1 VLKKFTIEQLVII
14 DKLVL
19 DVADKLTVLTGETGA
34 GKSIL
39 LDALG
44 LILGNKS
51 DKDLIRTGAEK
62 SVIEAQFD
70 LPANAIVWK
79 YLIEQGFVNA
89 SQPELVIHREVKR
102 EGDDEMLVNGK
113 PATLEILTKAG
124 TMLCEI
130 HGQFA
135 NQSLFEPSNQLN
147 LLDLSGSFNE
157 ETYKNVREEFLN
169 LSRYKQ
175 ELEDESEFYKK
186 NVQNIG
192 KMETLV
198 SRFDDAGLKEMDIK
212 AMKEEY
218 TRLLTAYETS
228 EAFQEILS
236 HLVATNGAI
245 KSLSASNIALERQQN
260 LDMEKMKDL
269 QSFLQGA
276 LQNARAAVTETN
288 RMSPEYAIDTK
299 PLHRHKKNLEVLKKM
314 SEDLKIKIDDISDYY
329 KALVTRLNRARNC
342 RERMAELTEMIQK
355 TEYSYRQYAH
365 ILTEKRIAA
374 GKAMSA
380 KINAELPPLKL
391 KNAQF
396 MVQVDE
402 KPGTPWTE
410 KGFNSITFMARM
422 NPGMPF
428 SPMAETAS
436 GGELAR
442 MVLAMKVVLQNVMTI
457 PMLVF
462 DEVDTGIGGA
472 AAAAVGERIAHL
484 AETTQVMV
492 ITHSPQ
498 VASRGDQHLHVS
510 KKTDGVVTT
519 SLARMLTMDERVA
532 EVSRMLAGE
541 TITTEAEAAARSLI
555 REAAT
560 AATLRRQNLQNPEQK
575 QAQV

>member
-1 VLKKFTIEQLVII
+1 MLKKLTIEQLVII

-19 DVADKLTVLTGETGA
+19 DVTDKLTVLTGETGA

-44 LILGNKS
+44 LILGTAS
-51 DKDLIRTGAEK
+51 DKELIRAGAEK
-62 SVIEAQFD
+62 SVVEAQFD
-70 LPANAIVWK
+70 LPADAIVWK
-79 YLIEQGFVNA
+79 YLIEEGLADENQR
-89 SQPELVIHREVKR
+89 ELLIHREVKR
-102 EGDDEMLVNGK
+102 EGDDEMLLNGK
-113 PATLEILTKAG
+113 PVALDVLNKAG
-124 TMLCEI
+124 TFLCEI

-135 NQSLFEPSNQLN
+135 NQSLFEPSNQLK
-147 LLDLSGSFNE
+147 LLDLSGSFTA
-157 ETYKNVREEFLN
+157 ETYKNVYEEFHN

-192 KMETLV
+192 KMESLV
-198 SRFDDAGLKEMDIK
+198 SRFEQCDLGLMDIH
-212 AMKEEY
+212 AMKAEY
-218 TRLLTAYETS
+218 ARLRTAYETS
-228 EAFQEILS
+228 EAFQEILA

-260 LDMEKMKDL
+260 LDAEKMVDL
-269 QSFLQGA
+269 HAFLQGA

-299 PLHRHKKNLEVLKKM
+299 PLHRLKKNIETLTKM
-314 SEDLKIKIDDISDYY
+314 SEDLKLKLEEISEYY
-329 KALVTRLNRARNC
+329 GVLVAKLNRARNC
-342 RERMAELTEMIQK
+342 RERMAQLTELIQK

-374 GKAMSA
+374 GTVMSA
-380 KINAELPPLKL
+380 AINAELPPLKL

-396 MVQVDE
+396 KVLVEE

-410 KGFNSITFMARM
+410 RGFNTVTFTARM

-428 SPMAETAS
+428 SAMAETAS

-519 SLARMLTMDERVA
+519 SVARMLTMAERTS
-532 EVSRMLAGE
+532 EVSRMLAGDV
-541 TITTEAEAAARSLI
+541 ITSEAEAAARSLI
-555 REAAT
+555 NEAAA
-560 AATLRRQNLQNPEQK
+560 AATLRRQNLNNGGHK
-575 QAQV
+575 QA

>member
-1 VLKKFTIEQLVII
+1 MLKKFTIEQLVII

-44 LILGNKS
+44 LILGNVS
-51 DKDLIRTGAEK
+51 DKELIRAGAEK

-70 LPANAIVWK
+70 LPTDAIVWK
-79 YLIEQGFVNA
+79 YLVEQGLAEAN
-89 SQPELVIHREVKR
+89 QKELIIHREVKR
-102 EGDDEMLVNGK
+102 EGDDEMTVNGK
-113 PATLEILTKAG
+113 PVALDVLNKAG

-147 LLDLSGSFNE
+147 LLDLSGAFDN
-157 ETYKNVREEFLN
+157 ETYRAVREEFHN
-169 LSRYKQ
+169 LSRYRQ

-192 KMETLV
+192 KMEALV
-198 SRFDDAGLKEMDIK
+198 SRFEQAGLGEMDIK
-212 AMKEEY
+212 PMKEEY
-218 TRLLTAYETS
+218 ARLLTAYETS

-245 KSLSASNIALERQQN
+245 KSLSASNIALDRQENLER
-260 LDMEKMKDL
+260 DKMKDL
-269 QSFLQGA
+269 DGFLKAA
-276 LQNARAAVTETN
+276 LQNARAAVSETN
-288 RMSPEYAIDTK
+288 RLSPEYAIDTK
-299 PLHRHKKNLEVLKKM
+299 PLHKHKKNLETLKKM
-314 SEDLKIKIDDISDYY
+314 SEDLKLKLDDISDYY
-329 KALVTRLNRARNC
+329 KALVVRLNRARNC
-342 RERMAELTEMIQK
+342 RERMAQLTEMIQK

-374 GKAMSA
+374 GVAMST
-380 KINAELPPLKL
+380 KINAELPALKL

-396 MVQVDE
+396 KVLVEE
-402 KPGTPWTE
+402 KPDTPWTE
-410 KGFNSITFMARM
+410 KGFNTVTFTARM

-442 MVLAMKVVLQNVMTI
+442 MVLAMKVVLQKVMTI

-519 SLARMLTMDERVA
+519 SFARMLTMDERTS

-541 TITTEAEAAARSLI
+541 VITSEAEAAARSLI
-555 REAAT
+555 NEAAA
-560 AATLRRQNLQNPEQK
+560 AATLRRQNINNPQK
-575 QAQV
+575 LA

>member
-1 VLKKFTIEQLVII
+1 MLKKFTIEQLVII

-19 DVADKLTVLTGETGA
+19 DVVPRLTVLTGETGA

-44 LILGNKS
+44 LILGNPS
-51 DKDLIRTGAEK
+51 DKELIRAGAEK

-70 LPANAIVWK
+70 LPADAIVWK
-79 YLIEQGFVNA
+79 YLIEEGLA
-89 SQPELVIHREVKR
+89 DESQRELVIHREVLR
-102 EGDDEMLVNGK
+102 EGDDEMLLNGK
-113 PATLEILTKAG
+113 PVTLDILNRAG

-135 NQSLFEPSNQLN
+135 NQSLFEPSNQLK
-147 LLDLSGSFNE
+147 LLDLSGSFTD
-157 ETYKNVREEFLN
+157 ETYKNVSDEFHN

-186 NVQNIG
+186 NIQNIG
-192 KMETLV
+192 KMEALV
-198 SRFDDAGLKEMDIK
+198 SRFEQAGLGEMDIA
-212 AMKEEY
+212 AMKAEY
-218 TRLLTAYETS
+218 ARLLTAYETC
-228 EAFQEILS
+228 EAFQEILA
-236 HLVATNGAI
+236 HLVATNGSI
-245 KSLSASNIALERQQN
+245 KSLSASNIALERQKN
-260 LDMEKMKDL
+260 LDAEKMKDL
-269 QSFLQGA
+269 YGFLQAA

-288 RMSPEYAIDTK
+288 RLSPEYAIDTK
-299 PLHRHKKNLEVLKKM
+299 PLHQLRKNLETLKKM
-314 SEDLKIKIDDISDYY
+314 SEDLKLKIDDISEYY

-342 RERMAELTEMIQK
+342 RERMAQLTELIQK

-374 GKAMSA
+374 GTAMST

-396 MVQVDE
+396 KVQVDE

-410 KGFNSITFMARM
+410 KGFNTVTFMARM

-428 SPMAETAS
+428 SSMSETAS

-442 MVLAMKVVLQNVMTI
+442 MVLAMKVVLQEVMTI

-519 SLARMLTMDERVA
+519 SLARMLTMDERIG

-541 TITTEAEAAARSLI
+541 VITSEAEAAARSLI
-555 REAAT
+555 NEAAT
-560 AATLRRQNLQNPEQK
+560 AATVRRKNISNQGT
-575 QAQV
+575 QA

>member
-1 VLKKFTIEQLVII
+1 MLKKFTIEQLVII

-19 DVADKLTVLTGETGA
+19 DVKDKLTVLTGETGA

-44 LILGNKS
+44 LILGNVS
-51 DKDLIRTGAEK
+51 DKELIRAGAEK

-70 LPANAIVWK
+70 LPTDAIVWK
-79 YLIEQGFVNA
+79 YLVEQGLAEPN
-89 SQPELVIHREVKR
+89 QKELIIHREVKR
-102 EGDDEMLVNGK
+102 EGDDEMTVNGK
-113 PATLEILTKAG
+113 PVALDVLNKAG

-147 LLDLSGSFNE
+147 LLDLSGAFDN
-157 ETYKNVREEFLN
+157 ETYRAVREEFHN

-192 KMETLV
+192 KMEALV
-198 SRFDDAGLKEMDIK
+198 GRFEQAGLGEMDIK

-218 TRLLTAYETS
+218 ARLLTAYETS

-245 KSLSASNIALERQQN
+245 KSLSASNIALDRQENLER
-260 LDMEKMKDL
+260 DKMKDL
-269 QSFLQGA
+269 DGFLKAA

-288 RMSPEYAIDTK
+288 RLSPEYAIDTK
-299 PLHRHKKNLEVLKKM
+299 PLHKHKKNLETLKKM
-314 SEDLKIKIDDISDYY
+314 SEDLKLKLDDISEYY
-329 KALVTRLNRARNC
+329 KALVVRLNRARNC
-342 RERMAELTEMIQK
+342 RERMAQLTEMIQK

-374 GKAMSA
+374 GVAMST
-380 KINAELPPLKL
+380 KINAELPALKL

-396 MVQVDE
+396 TVLVEE
-402 KPGTPWTE
+402 KPDTPWTE
-410 KGFNSITFMARM
+410 KGFNTVTFTARM

-519 SLARMLTMDERVA
+519 SLARMLTMEERTS

-541 TITTEAEAAARSLI
+541 VITSEAEAAARSLI
-555 REAAT
+555 NEAAA
-560 AATLRRQNLQNPEQK
+560 AATLRRQNISSPQK
-575 QAQV
+575 QA

>member
-1 VLKKFTIEQLVII
+1 VLKRFTIEQLVII

-19 DVADKLTVLTGETGA
+19 DVADRLTILTGETGA

-62 SVIEAQFD
+62 SVIEATFD
-70 LPANAIVWK
+70 LPPDAIVWS
-79 YLIEQGFVNA
+79 YLIEQGLVTDVN
-89 SQPELVIHREVKR
+89 QKELTIHREVLR
-102 EGDDEMLVNGK
+102 EGDDMMELNGK
-113 PATLEILTKAG
+113 PVTLEVLLKTG
-124 TMLCEI
+124 TMLAEI

-135 NQSLFEPSNQLN
+135 NQSLFEPANQLI
-147 LLDLSGSFNE
+147 LLDLSGSFDND
-157 ETYKNVREEFLN
+157 TYKNVREEFHN

-192 KMETLV
+192 KMESLV
-198 SRFDDAGLKEMDIK
+198 GRFEQAGLGEMDIK
-212 AMKEEY
+212 LMKSEY
-218 TRLLTAYETS
+218 ARLLTAYETS
-228 EAFQEILS
+228 EAFQEILA

-245 KSLSASNIALERQQN
+245 KSLSASNIALERQKN
-260 LDMEKMKDL
+260 LDTEKMAEL
-269 QSFLQGA
+269 YTFLQEA
-276 LQNARAAVTETN
+276 LRNARAAVTETN

-299 PLHRHKKNLEVLKKM
+299 PLHKYRKNLEILTKM
-314 SEDLKIKIDDISDYY
+314 SEDLKMSIDEISEYY
-329 KALVTRLNRARNC
+329 NALVARLNRARNC
-342 RERMAELTEMIQK
+342 RERMAQLTELIQK
-355 TEYSYRQYAH
+355 TEYAYRQYAH

-374 GKAMSA
+374 GIAMSA

-396 MVQVDE
+396 KVQVDE

-410 KGFNSITFMARM
+410 KGFNTITFMARM

-428 SPMAETAS
+428 SSMSETAS

-442 MVLAMKVVLQNVMTI
+442 MVLAMKVVLQEVMTI

-472 AAAAVGERIAHL
+472 AASAVGERIAHL

-510 KKTDGVVTT
+510 KKTDGVVTV
-519 SLARMLTMDERVA
+519 SAARMLTMDERVS

-541 TITTEAEAAARSLI
+541 VITSEAEAAARSLI
-555 REAAT
+555 SEASI
-560 AATLRRQNLQNPEQK
+560 AAKKRRQMIAEQK
-575 QAQV
+575 QA

>member
-1 VLKKFTIEQLVII
+1 MLKKFTIEQLVII

-44 LILGNKS
+44 LILGNVS
-51 DKDLIRTGAEK
+51 DKELIRAGAEK

-70 LPANAIVWK
+70 LPTDAIVWK
-79 YLIEQGFVNA
+79 YLVEQGLAEAN
-89 SQPELVIHREVKR
+89 QKELIIHREVKR
-102 EGDDEMLVNGK
+102 EGDDEMTVNGK
-113 PATLEILTKAG
+113 PVALDVLNKAG

-147 LLDLSGSFNE
+147 LLDLSGAFDN
-157 ETYKNVREEFLN
+157 ETYRAVREEFHN
-169 LSRYKQ
+169 LSRYRQ

-192 KMETLV
+192 KMEALV
-198 SRFDDAGLKEMDIK
+198 SRFEQAGLGEMDIK
-212 AMKEEY
+212 PMKEEY
-218 TRLLTAYETS
+218 ARLLTAYETS

-245 KSLSASNIALERQQN
+245 KSLSASNIALDRQENLER
-260 LDMEKMKDL
+260 DKMKDL
-269 QSFLQGA
+269 DGFLKAA
-276 LQNARAAVTETN
+276 LQNARAAVSETN
-288 RMSPEYAIDTK
+288 RLSPEYAIDTK
-299 PLHRHKKNLEVLKKM
+299 PLHKHKKNLETLKKM
-314 SEDLKIKIDDISDYY
+314 SEDLKLKLDDISDYY
-329 KALVTRLNRARNC
+329 KALVVRLNRARNC
-342 RERMAELTEMIQK
+342 RERMAQLTEMIQK

-374 GKAMSA
+374 GVAMST
-380 KINAELPPLKL
+380 KINAELPALKL

-396 MVQVDE
+396 KVLVEE
-402 KPGTPWTE
+402 KPDTPWTE
-410 KGFNSITFMARM
+410 KGFNTVTFTARM

-519 SLARMLTMDERVA
+519 SFARMLTMDERTS

-541 TITTEAEAAARSLI
+541 VITSEAEAAARSLI
-555 REAAT
+555 NEAAA
-560 AATLRRQNLQNPEQK
+560 AATLRRQNINNPQK
-575 QAQV
+575 LA

>member
-1 VLKKFTIEQLVII
+1 MLKNFTIEQLVII

-44 LILGNKS
+44 LILGNVS
-51 DKDLIRTGAEK
+51 DKELIRAGAEK

-70 LPANAIVWK
+70 LPTDAIVWK
-79 YLIEQGFVNA
+79 YLVEQGLAEAN
-89 SQPELVIHREVKR
+89 QKELIIHREVKR
-102 EGDDEMLVNGK
+102 EGDDEMTVNGK
-113 PATLEILTKAG
+113 PVALDVLNKAG

-147 LLDLSGSFNE
+147 LLDLSGAFDN
-157 ETYKNVREEFLN
+157 ETYRAVREEFHN
-169 LSRYKQ
+169 LSRYRQ

-192 KMETLV
+192 KMEALV
-198 SRFDDAGLKEMDIK
+198 SRFEQAGLGEMDIK
-212 AMKEEY
+212 PMKEEY
-218 TRLLTAYETS
+218 ARLLTAYETS

-245 KSLSASNIALERQQN
+245 KSLSASNIALDRQENLER
-260 LDMEKMKDL
+260 DKMKDL
-269 QSFLQGA
+269 DGFLKAA
-276 LQNARAAVTETN
+276 LQNARAAVSETN
-288 RMSPEYAIDTK
+288 RLSPEYAIDTK
-299 PLHRHKKNLEVLKKM
+299 PLHKHKKNLETLKKM
-314 SEDLKIKIDDISDYY
+314 SEDLKLKLDDISDYY
-329 KALVTRLNRARNC
+329 KALVVRLNRALNC
-342 RERMAELTEMIQK
+342 RERMAQLTEMIQK

-374 GKAMSA
+374 GVAMST
-380 KINAELPPLKL
+380 KINAELPALKL

-396 MVQVDE
+396 KVLVEE
-402 KPGTPWTE
+402 KPDTPWTE
-410 KGFNSITFMARM
+410 KGFNTVTFTARM

-519 SLARMLTMDERVA
+519 SFARMLTMDERTS

-541 TITTEAEAAARSLI
+541 VITSEAEAAARSLI
-555 REAAT
+555 NEAAA
-560 AATLRRQNLQNPEQK
+560 AATLRRQNINNPQK
-575 QAQV
+575 LA

>member
-1 VLKKFTIEQLVII
+1 MLKKFTIEQLVII

-19 DVADKLTVLTGETGA
+19 DVKDKLTVLTGETGA

-44 LILGNKS
+44 LILGNVS
-51 DKDLIRTGAEK
+51 DKELIRAGAEK

-70 LPANAIVWK
+70 LPTDAIVWK
-79 YLIEQGFVNA
+79 YLVEQGLAEPN
-89 SQPELVIHREVKR
+89 QKELIIHREVKR
-102 EGDDEMLVNGK
+102 EGDDEMTVNGK
-113 PATLEILTKAG
+113 PVALDVLNKAG

-147 LLDLSGSFNE
+147 LLDLSGAFDN
-157 ETYKNVREEFLN
+157 ETYRAVREEFHN

-192 KMETLV
+192 KMEALV
-198 SRFDDAGLKEMDIK
+198 GRFEQAGLGEMDIK

-218 TRLLTAYETS
+218 ARLLTAYETS

-245 KSLSASNIALERQQN
+245 KSLSASNIALDRQENLER
-260 LDMEKMKDL
+260 DKMKDL
-269 QSFLQGA
+269 DGFLKAA

-288 RMSPEYAIDTK
+288 RLSPEYAIDTK
-299 PLHRHKKNLEVLKKM
+299 PLHKHKKNLETLKKM
-314 SEDLKIKIDDISDYY
+314 SEDLKLKLDDISEYY
-329 KALVTRLNRARNC
+329 KALVVRLNRARNC
-342 RERMAELTEMIQK
+342 RERMAQLTEMIQK

-374 GKAMSA
+374 GVAMST
-380 KINAELPPLKL
+380 KINAELPALKL

-396 MVQVDE
+396 KVLVEE
-402 KPGTPWTE
+402 KPDTPWTE
-410 KGFNSITFMARM
+410 KGFNTVTFTARM

-519 SLARMLTMDERVA
+519 SLARMLTMEERTS

-541 TITTEAEAAARSLI
+541 VITSEAEAAARSLI
-555 REAAT
+555 NEAAA
-560 AATLRRQNLQNPEQK
+560 AATLRRQNISSPQK
-575 QAQV
+575 QA